1 MAFPGGEQAAMREQT
16 MIQKLW
22 SVGVLGIS
30 LVLGGCATHHPPLPP
45 TLGTQPSTSDPE
57 HYSYLVGPGDS
68 LNIFV
73 WRNPEV
79 STTAVVRPDGKI
91 TSPLVEDLPVSG
103 KTPSQVAREME
114 KALSKYIKDP
124 LVMVMMGGFVGPY
137 SEQIRVVGEAAKPQA
152 LPYRQRM
159 TLLDVMIAVGGLTSF
174 AAGNRASIVRFVD
187 GEQRQYNV
195 RIDDLIRDGD
205 IKANVDVLPGDT
217 LIIPE
222 SWF

>member
-1 MAFPGGEQAAMREQT
+1 
-16 MIQKLW
+16 MITVQFMIKKLW
-22 SVGVLGIS
+22 GILSISIIVGVLA
-30 LVLGGCATHHPPLPP
+30 GCATQHPPLPP
-45 TLGTQPSTSDPE
+45 SLGAQPSTSDPE

-79 STTAVVRPDGKI
+79 STSVVVRPDGKV
-91 TSPLVEDLPVSG
+91 TTPLVEDLPVSG

-114 KALSKYIKDP
+114 QALSKFIKDP

-137 SEQIRVVGEAAKPQA
+137 SEQIRVVGEATRPQA

-159 TLLDVMIAVGGLTSF
+159 TLLDVMIAVGGLTPF
-174 AAGNRASIVRFVD
+174 AAGNNASIVRFVN
-187 GEQRQYNV
+187 GEQRQFNI